1 MFHLFCFGFGYS
13 AGYLA
18 DHLSKK
24 GWKISATVRSKEKCK
39 ALKAKNIDCQVFDGL
54 APLEK
59 LCGLRHA
66 THVLLSV
73 PPGEDGDPV
82 FNIHCDDLAKISNCI
97 WVGYLSTTGVY
108 GDAGGKLVD
117 ETSPLLAQT
126 TRGLRRVSSE
136 RLWLRASKKY
146 DLPIHIFRLAG
157 IYGAGRSAIDQL
169 RKGNARRVIKQ
180 GHLFSRIHVEDI
192 VAVIEASI
200 DKPRPGAIY
209 NVCDDEPAMN
219 SDVVKYAAFLM
230 DAKLPP
236 AIPFN
241 DESLSEMVRSFYS
254 EHRRVDNSLIKCELG
269 IKFKFPNYRLGLKA
283 IKSYKIPF

>member
-1 MFHLFCFGFGYS
+1 MFHLFCFGFGFS
-13 AGYLA
+13 ARHLA
-18 DHLSKK
+18 GHLSKK

-54 APLEK
+54 APLEN
-59 LCGLRHA
+59 LGNLRSA

-82 FNIHCDDLAKISNCI
+82 YNIHYDDLTTINHCI
-97 WVGYLSTTGVY
+97 WVGYLSTIGVY
-108 GDAGGKLVD
+108 GDTGGTLVD
-117 ETSPLLAQT
+117 ETAPLLAKT
-126 TRGLRRVSSE
+126 TRGLRRIRSE
-136 RLWLRASKKY
+136 GLWLRLSKKY
-146 DLPIHIFRLAG
+146 ELPIHIFRLAG
-157 IYGAGRSAIDQL
+157 IYGAGRSAIDQV
-169 RKGNARRVIKQ
+169 RKGEARRIIKQ

-192 VAVIEASI
+192 AAAIESSM

-230 DAKLPP
+230 NAKLPP

-241 DESLSEMVRSFYS
+241 DASLSEMVRSFYS
-254 EHRRVDNSLIKCELG
+254 EHRRVDNSLIKAELG
-269 IKFKFPNYRLGLKA
+269 IKFKYSNYRLGLKA
-283 IKSYKIPF
+283 IKSNEILF